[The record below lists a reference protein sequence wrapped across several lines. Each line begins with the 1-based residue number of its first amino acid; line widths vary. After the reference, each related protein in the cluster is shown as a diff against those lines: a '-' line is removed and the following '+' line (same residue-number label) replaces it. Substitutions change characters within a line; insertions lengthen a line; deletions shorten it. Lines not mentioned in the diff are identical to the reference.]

1 MTQVR
6 YDDACVAYPHGT
18 TVGPVTMT
26 CTPGRVLGLVGSN
39 GAGKTTVLKA
49 LCGLVPLRSG
59 SILVGG
65 APVRHGMMPSGVAA
79 MIEEP
84 GFVLRSSGWDN
95 LSLVCAGR
103 PDWLS
108 RREAVLAEIGLAG
121 RERDRVGSYSQGMR
135 QRLGIGRV
143 LLADAAVVVL
153 DEPTNGLDPHGI
165 RWVRD
170 LVQRLRESGRAVIL
184 SSHLL
189 SEVQVL
195 ADDITVIASGQVLA
209 TGPAEQVLT
218 AEATLEQFYFESIA
232 ASSAR
237 STT

>member
-1 MTQVR
+1 
-6 YDDACVAYPHGT
+6 
-18 TVGPVTMT
+18 MT
-26 CTPGRVLGLVGSN
+26 CEPGRVLGLVGSN

-59 SILVGG
+59 SVEVGEV
-65 APVRHGMMPSGVAA
+65 PVRHGTMPAAVSA

-84 GFVLRSSGWDN
+84 GFALRSTGWDN

-103 PDWLS
+103 PGWLG
-108 RREAVLAEIGLAG
+108 RRAAVLEEIGLAG
-121 RERDRVGSYSQGMR
+121 REKDHVGSYSQGMR

-143 LLADAAVVVL
+143 LLADSAVVVL

-170 LVQRLRESGRAVIL
+170 LVQRLRDSGRAVIL

-189 SEVQVL
+189 SEVNVL
-195 ADDITVIASGQVLA
+195 ADDITVMAAGRVLV
-209 TGPAEQVLT
+209 TGPAGQVLT
-218 AEATLEQFYFESIA
+218 AEATLEQFYFESVA
-232 ASSAR
+232 ASASAR
-237 STT
+237 LPE